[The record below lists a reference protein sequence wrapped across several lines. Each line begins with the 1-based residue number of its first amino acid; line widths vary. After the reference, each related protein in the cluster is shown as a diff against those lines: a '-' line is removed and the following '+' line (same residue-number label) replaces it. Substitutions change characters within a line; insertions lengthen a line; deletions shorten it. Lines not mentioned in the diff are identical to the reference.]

1 MLVSSSLVE
10 DTVPVFLVRVATDSV
25 EDDGVQIS
33 EDTLGFTPL
42 RVG

>member
-10 DTVPVFLVRVATDSV
+10 DTVPVFLVRVATDGV
-25 EDDGVQIS
+25 EDDGVQNS
-33 EDTLGFTPL
+33 EDTLGFTLL